1 MLILWRMYKAFGN
14 QSGNSDVP
22 GKLASPAGTTPLA
35 SFNDIQG
42 IDDAKME
49 VMELV
54 DTLRFPDKYAVL
66 GARAPTG
73 LLLEGPPGTGE
84 NIYFNFFFLGLLKS
98 FFLYSFICILFA
110 FFLKTLDRKNHVG

>member
-1 MLILWRMYKAFGN
+1 LILWRLY
-14 QSGNSDVP
+14 QTVSGAGGGSSKDVP
-22 GKLASPAGTTPLA
+22 GKLARASDLPMA
-35 SFNDIQG
+35 SFDDIQG

-73 LLLEGPPGTGE
+73 KSSRSKAKC
-84 NIYFNFFFLGLLKS
+84 LK
-98 FFLYSFICILFA
+98 A
-110 FFLKTLDRKNHVG
+110 